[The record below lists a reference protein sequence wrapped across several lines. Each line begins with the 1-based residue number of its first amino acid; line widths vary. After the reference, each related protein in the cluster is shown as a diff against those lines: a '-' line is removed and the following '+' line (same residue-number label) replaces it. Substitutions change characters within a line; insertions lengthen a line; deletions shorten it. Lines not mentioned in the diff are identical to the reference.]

1 MARRQERSRAVRR
14 TAAVIMVG
22 GLVAIIAA
30 ASGQFLGWFA
40 STQTVTVQAPRA
52 GLVMSPDAKVRL
64 RGVPVGRVE
73 SIDTGDD
80 EAVLTLSIDSD
91 QMLNIPG
98 NVGADIKSN
107 TIFGAKAVNLVV
119 PESGPS
125 GQLQPDQTITA
136 DHVVVELNT
145 VYQQLVNVLAEL
157 QPEKL
162 NSVVGAVNTALAGQ
176 GEQVG
181 AALEQLSNLLAK
193 TNDHLPEL
201 DELIRQAATT
211 TNVYADAAP
220 DLMRTVDNFTYLGN
234 TLVAES
240 ANLDALLIN
249 ATGMAD
255 TINGELAPSKQT
267 LISALTNLDPVSQL
281 LGYQAPGIECFLTT
295 SAVSADLAKPY
306 FGGKNGNLLLY
317 AGLLPGK
324 EPYTYPESLPRVDA
338 AGPPTCAGGLSD
350 PTTKVHSD
358 FYVTDNA
365 PVPYQPRTK
374 PKANREKLF
383 QLLFG
388 EPGRG

>member
-1 MARRQERSRAVRR
+1 MARRQERSRGVRR

-30 ASGQFLGWFA
+30 ASGQFLGWFG

-64 RGVPVGRVE
+64 RGVPVGRVD
-73 SIDTGDD
+73 SIDTGGD

-91 QMLNIPG
+91 QMAQIPG

-107 TIFGAKAVNLVV
+107 TVFGAKAVNLVV

-125 GQLQPDQTITA
+125 GRLQPDQTITA

-162 NSVVGAVNTALAGQ
+162 NSVVGAVNTALAGH
-176 GEQVG
+176 GDEVG

-193 TNDHLPEL
+193 TNKELPEL
-201 DELIRQAATT
+201 NELIRQTAAT
-211 TNVYADAAP
+211 TNVYADAMP
-220 DLMRTVDNFTYLGN
+220 DLMRTVDNVTYLGN
-234 TLVAES
+234 TLVANS

-281 LGYQAPGIECFLTT
+281 LGYQSPGVECFLTT

>member
-1 MARRQERSRAVRR
+1 
-14 TAAVIMVG
+14 MVG

-91 QMLNIPG
+91 QMSNIPG

-324 EPYTYPESLPRVDA
+324 EPYTYPESLPRVAA

>member
-91 QMLNIPG
+91 QMSNIPG

-324 EPYTYPESLPRVDA
+324 EPYTYPESLPRVAA

>member
-1 MARRQERSRAVRR
+1 MARRQERSRATRR
-14 TAAVIMVG
+14 IAAVIMVG
-22 GLVAIIAA
+22 GLVAIISA

-40 STQTVTVQAPRA
+40 STETVTLEAPRA

-73 SIDTGDD
+73 SIDEGGGQ
-80 EAVLTLSIDSD
+80 AVLTLSIDSD
-91 QMLNIPG
+91 QMSQIPG
-98 NVGADIKSN
+98 NVTADIKSN
-107 TIFGAKAVNLVV
+107 TVFGAKAVNFVV

-125 GQLQPDQTITA
+125 GQLRPDQTITA

-145 VYQQLVNVLAEL
+145 VFQQLVYVLAEI

-162 NSVVGAVNTALAGQ
+162 NSVVGAVNTALAGN
-176 GEQVG
+176 GERIG
-181 AALEQLSNLLAK
+181 AGLEQLSNLLEE
-193 TNDHLPEL
+193 TNEYLPEL
-201 DELIRQAATT
+201 NELIRQTATS
-211 TNVYADAAP
+211 TNVYADAMP
-220 DLMRTVDNFTYLGN
+220 DLMRSVDNLTYLGN
-234 TLVAES
+234 TLVDNS

-249 ATGMAD
+249 ATGMAN

-267 LISALTNLDPVSQL
+267 LISALSNLDPVSQL
-281 LGYQAPGIECFLTT
+281 LGYQSPGIKCFLTT

-317 AGLLPGK
+317 AGVLPGK
-324 EPYTYPESLPRVDA
+324 EPYRYPENLPRVDA

-358 FYVTDNA
+358 FYVADNA
-365 PVPYQPRTK
+365 PVPYQPRTQ
-374 PKANREKLF
+374 PKANRQKLF

-388 EPGRG
+388 EPERG